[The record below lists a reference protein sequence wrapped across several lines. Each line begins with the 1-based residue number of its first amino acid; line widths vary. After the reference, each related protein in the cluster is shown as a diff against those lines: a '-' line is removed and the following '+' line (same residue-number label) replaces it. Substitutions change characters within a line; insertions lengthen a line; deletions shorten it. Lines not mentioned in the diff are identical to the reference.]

1 MLSRAA
7 VAVSAVLALAVS
19 VHGQGLRRRGPV
31 LGPAIPVA
39 PIQLQGTV
47 AGVRPGMVAVTTA
60 AGETWALKITP
71 RSEVRVTG
79 TAEPDVLRPGMYVRF
94 IAPIDTRRSL
104 VQGEVEKL
112 VIFSPS
118 EEVGRMP
125 GVFYPGQ
132 EGEDSA
138 LEPGA
143 GGPPNVPG
151 GRNPADVQA
160 GPPRGRNPGVKPKA
174 LPPARRENAL
184 PGGRAGQDADANASG
199 GHARMPYPA
208 TGTAAG
214 VETFDV
220 RGRLTGLK
228 GRWLTVY
235 ARNAFFKPMLKFEL
249 ADKPVIK
256 LDVNTYS
263 LAKPGDKISARGVQ
277 IGPQAVQAMQVTI
290 ELVEPLGSSGQKPD
304 RTAARRDRRR
314 GTKSGGGREPFE
326 VAEEVE
332 KGKPAQAQQAPPPQK
347 QEQRVSPETR
357 SKEIRQ
363 FLEAKPEEIR
373 GKPGV
378 KLNPTHGDPITFAP
392 CKQVAA
398 KEVLGRFGLPD
409 QVQKIKGS
417 LPLGEGGRQQEIQWQ
432 LWSYGPVMFFVDEAD
447 RTRYL
452 ALTPQ
457 QKQQPPEEKQAQP
470 PQAKP

>member
-1 MLSRAA
+1 MFSRAA

-19 VHGQGLRRRGPV
+19 VHGQGLRPRGPV
-31 LGPAIPVA
+31 LRLAIPVA

-104 VQGEVEKL
+104 VQGKVEKL
-112 VIFSPS
+112 IIFTPS
-118 EEVGRMP
+118 EGVGRMP

-132 EGEDSA
+132 EGEDPT

-151 GRNPADVQA
+151 GRNPAEVQA
-160 GPPRGRNPGVKPKA
+160 NPPRGRNPGVKPKA
-174 LPPARRENAL
+174 LPSTRRENAL
-184 PGGRAGQDADANASG
+184 PGGRDAQDANAKG
-199 GHARMPYPA
+199 A
-208 TGTAAG
+208 TGG

-228 GRWLTVY
+228 GRRLTVY
-235 ARNAFFKPMLKFEL
+235 ARNAFFKPVLKFEL
-249 ADKPVIK
+249 ADKPVIN

-277 IGPQAVQAMQVTI
+277 IAPQAVQAMQVTI

-304 RTAARRDRRR
+304 RTAGRRDTRR
-314 GTKSGGGREPFE
+314 GTKSGGGREPFG
-326 VAEEVE
+326 VAEEME
-332 KGKPAQAQQAPPPQK
+332 KGKPAQAQQ
-347 QEQRVSPETR
+347 
-357 SKEIRQ
+357 
-363 FLEAKPEEIR
+363 
-373 GKPGV
+373 
-378 KLNPTHGDPITFAP
+378 
-392 CKQVAA
+392 
-398 KEVLGRFGLPD
+398 
-409 QVQKIKGS
+409 
-417 LPLGEGGRQQEIQWQ
+417 
-432 LWSYGPVMFFVDEAD
+432 
-447 RTRYL
+447 
-452 ALTPQ
+452 
-457 QKQQPPEEKQAQP
+457 KQQPAEEKQAQP